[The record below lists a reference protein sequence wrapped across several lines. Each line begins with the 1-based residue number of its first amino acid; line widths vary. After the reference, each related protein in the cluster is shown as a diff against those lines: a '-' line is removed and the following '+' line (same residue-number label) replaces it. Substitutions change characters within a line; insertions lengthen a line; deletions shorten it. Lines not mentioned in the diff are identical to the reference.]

1 MLVRWV
7 EGRHHCLVW
16 DHGFALLASEVS
28 ADAAVRVW
36 SDFSASQVVAHFA
49 RFLGQATGTDVLSLP
64 SFALAVRTPE
74 GWRFAARGDVTVTVD
89 DVLVRGAGIS
99 TWAEQAFAGASS
111 IVMGEAEGVR
121 RPLVGGVVAAAG
133 LSWTK
138 DADADRAAS
147 SAVAVAEASEVG
159 GATASDASVASEPE
173 ALAPEA
179 VEPEVAE
186 PQAAEP
192 EVAEPEASGAEA
204 APPEEAEPQALEPN
218 AAEPEASG
226 VPVGS
231 HETSGRPDEEAVP
244 VPVEDVPDVPLM
256 EPAVAM
262 VPAAAPLADEP
273 LDLVVVPPALPDEA
287 DAEAD
292 DSGPEGED
300 VDDPDPE
307 APAGEAAVENDQGQ
321 TLLPDAI
328 PDFEASEPE
337 EAPAPPKPGRFAAQY
352 GDTQLFSVQDA
363 AVREPEV
370 EFIGSVPSAASA
382 VPDAPEPL
390 PDSDLDWDGDHDG
403 HTVMAETP
411 APPIAVEPVPDAL
424 PGGPTVLGVECANG
438 HGNPP
443 SRAVCSLCGAAI
455 TGEPRRMARPSL
467 GTVRLPNGHRLELT
481 APVIVGR
488 NPRAD
493 RIQGSTLPQ
502 LVPLSQ
508 GHISGTHLELRLEE
522 WHVLAVDLRS
532 TNGTFLRRH
541 GEAPVRLGERPE
553 LLIQGD
559 VLDLGHGVQLILEV
573 LR

>member
-36 SDFSASQVVAHFA
+36 SDFSASQVVADFA

-89 DVLVRGAGIS
+89 DVVVRGAGIS

-111 IVMGEAEGVR
+111 IVMGDAEGVR
-121 RPLVGGVVAAAG
+121 RPLVGGVVAASG
-133 LSWTK
+133 LSWSK
-138 DADADRAAS
+138 EGDADRAAS
-147 SAVAVAEASEVG
+147 SAEAVAEAPAVG
-159 GATASDASVASEPE
+159 GATAIGTSVASEPE
-173 ALAPEA
+173 AAEPEVAEPEA
-179 VEPEVAE
+179 VEPEVVE

-192 EVAEPEASGAEA
+192 EVAEPEASGVLVEPDDAS
-204 APPEEAEPQALEPN
+204 APSDGP
-218 AAEPEASG
+218 
-226 VPVGS
+226 
-231 HETSGRPDEEAVP
+231 AVP
-244 VPVEDVPDVPLM
+244 VSVEDAPDVPLI
-256 EPAVAM
+256 EPAVDM

-287 DAEAD
+287 DAGADAAESEDAAEGD
-292 DSGPEGED
+292 DSEPEAED
-300 VDDPDPE
+300 VDDPDPDAHE
-307 APAGEAAVENDQGQ
+307 GEGAVENDQGQ

-411 APPIAVEPVPDAL
+411 AAPIAVEPVPDAL

>member
-36 SDFSASQVVAHFA
+36 SDFSASQVVAYFA

-89 DVLVRGAGIS
+89 DVVVRGAGIS

-111 IVMGEAEGVR
+111 IVMGDAEGVR

-147 SAVAVAEASEVG
+147 SAVAVAEAPEVG
-159 GATASDASVASEPE
+159 VATAIGTSVASEPE
-173 ALAPEA
+173 
-179 VEPEVAE
+179 
-186 PQAAEP
+186 AAEP
-192 EVAEPEASGAEA
+192 EVAEPEASE
-204 APPEEAEPQALEPN
+204 PEV
-218 AAEPEASG
+218 AEPEASG
-226 VPVGS
+226 VLV
-231 HETSGRPDEEAVP
+231 EPDDASAPSDGPAVP
-244 VPVEDVPDVPLM
+244 VSVEDAPDVPLI
-256 EPAVAM
+256 EPAVDM

-287 DAEAD
+287 DAGADAAESEDAAEGD
-292 DSGPEGED
+292 DSQPEAED
-300 VDDPDPE
+300 VDDPDPD

-411 APPIAVEPVPDAL
+411 SAPIAVEPVPDAL